1 MRLECAMLVGI
12 PAPVSSCSSTRGT
25 TKIRVSS
32 MSGVVIDGR
41 SGCAVRIHLLVFMA
55 IDLAFEKPSAS
66 VFAYSLFGGGGFW
79 IPTGKSPNAGEEV
92 FLFFGHGERCE
103 WKRDV

>member
-12 PAPVSSCSSTRGT
+12 AAPVSSCSSTRGT

-41 SGCAVRIHLLVFMA
+41 SGCAVSIHLLVFMA

-66 VFAYSLFGGGGFW
+66 VFAYRLLGEGGLLDTYRQVAQCGRGGLSLLRTW
-79 IPTGKSPNAGEEV
+79 
-92 FLFFGHGERCE
+92 
-103 WKRDV
+103 

>member
-12 PAPVSSCSSTRGT
+12 TAPVSSCSSTRGT
-25 TKIRVSS
+25 SKIRVSS
-32 MSGVVIDGR
+32 MSGVVIDGC

-66 VFAYSLFGGGGFW
+66 VFAYSLLGGGLLDTYRQVAQCGRGGLSLLRTW
-79 IPTGKSPNAGEEV
+79 
-92 FLFFGHGERCE
+92 
-103 WKRDV
+103 